1 MKYELDKGAHS
12 VYSLY
17 YHLIFVVKYRRKV
30 ITPEIDDFIKQK
42 IREISYTFDVKILST
57 ETDKDHVHILLNA
70 TPRLD
75 IPKYINALKTITS
88 REICR
93 RFPEVKEQLWN
104 IVFWSPSYFL
114 ATSGQVTLDALRK
127 YVEDQG
133 KKNAEKL

>member
-75 IPKYINALKTITS
+75 IPKYINTLKTITS
-88 REICR
+88 REIWR
-93 RFPEVKEQLWN
+93 RFQEVKEQLWN
-104 IVFWSPSYFL
+104 NVFGLRHIFL
-114 ATSGQVTLDALRK
+114 QHPGR
-127 YVEDQG
+127 
-133 KKNAEKL
+133 